1 MANVNSLPS
10 DRVAI
15 AAVINPGALTTGAK
29 NSGWVDLT
37 LYTRLMAV
45 ITTGTLGASAT
56 LDAKWQQADDSS
68 GTNATDVGTAL
79 TQILKAS
86 GDSKQAVMNFV
97 PSVAYTSKPYAR
109 LVMTVGVATS
119 DASAVVL
126 GFDARHNPASAND
139 LSTVVQVV

>member
-1 MANVNSLPS
+1 MSNVNMLPS
-10 DRVAI
+10 DRVAV
-15 AAVINPGALTTGAK
+15 AAVINPGALTAGAK
-29 NSGWVDLT
+29 NSGWIDMA

-68 GTNATDVGTAL
+68 GTNAVDSGTAL
-79 TQILKAS
+79 TQIVKAS

-97 PSVAYTSKPYAR
+97 PSVSYTSKRFVR
-109 LVMTVGVATS
+109 LVMTVGTATS

-139 LSTVVQVV
+139 MTTVVQVV